1 MKLKLILLLCTAL
14 PVLSEAQLGK
24 KLLDK
29 VKNKTNQRVDQKV
42 DKEIDK
48 SLDEIEGKG
57 SSTQPEPQSSPKTET
72 TPEKETEAAP
82 AIKSFTKY
90 DFVPGE
96 QVIYSN
102 DFATE
107 NMGELPTG
115 WNSSGNAAVTTIN
128 TQKGKWLQLYQN
140 AVFLSDNTAVFSENF
155 TVEFDLILRNGN
167 PKSAFPQL
175 AFGVMASGDL
185 PTTDNSLLRELT
197 GNFAVELKLQPGTY
211 NGSHM
216 HYESF
221 SERRNYLNT
230 DVKNFAKLE
239 KFFDQPIHVAMQVQK
254 ERFRI
259 WFNEDK
265 LYDLPKAI
273 IAGTVLNQL
282 YFRVKTSNAK
292 DEETGYS
299 ITNIK
304 IAKGL
309 PDTRHKLVEEGK
321 FSTTGILF
329 DVNSAKIKPESS
341 GVLREIADVLKK
353 FTDIKVKIIG
363 HTDSDGTDAANLEL
377 SKKRAEA
384 VKQSL
389 VNESGI
395 EAARLES
402 DGKGEKEAVGDNKTR
417 EGKAQNRRVE
427 FIKI

>member
-29 VKNKTNQRVDQKV
+29 VKNKTYQRVDQKV

-57 SSTQPEPQSSPKTET
+57 SSTQPEPQSSPKTEI

-353 FTDIKVKIIG
+353 FPDIKVKIIG

>member
-29 VKNKTNQRVDQKV
+29 VKNKTYQRVDQKV

-57 SSTQPEPQSSPKTET
+57 SSTQPEPQSSPKTEI

-353 FTDIKVKIIG
+353 FPDIKVKIIG

-427 FIKI
+427 FIKL